1 MGGMGEVWEIRQHK
15 KWGMGQHLA
24 GLTPGYQGRCNSRN
38 MAMTVPLE
46 VRGLGLEEIKVPENL
61 DTNDKQQRMLMP
73 IKFSIN
79 HTHLTFTTLRTTEW
93 EFFSPSDSS

>member
-1 MGGMGEVWEIRQHK
+1 MDSFPQTFNTTKKTLDHIGVTGSMGGMGEVWEIRQHK

-61 DTNDKQQRMLMP
+61 DTND
-73 IKFSIN
+73 
-79 HTHLTFTTLRTTEW
+79 
-93 EFFSPSDSS
+93 

>member
-1 MGGMGEVWEIRQHK
+1 
-15 KWGMGQHLA
+15 MGQHLA

-61 DTNDKQQRMLMP
+61 DTND
-73 IKFSIN
+73 
-79 HTHLTFTTLRTTEW
+79 
-93 EFFSPSDSS
+93 